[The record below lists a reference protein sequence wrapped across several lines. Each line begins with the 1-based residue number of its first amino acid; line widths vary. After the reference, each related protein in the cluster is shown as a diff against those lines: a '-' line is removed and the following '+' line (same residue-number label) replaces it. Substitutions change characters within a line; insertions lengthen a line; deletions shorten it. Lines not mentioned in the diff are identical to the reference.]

1 MTMKSTRIVSS
12 AVALAIAFAGL
23 GIGFSQAAEKVTL
36 TALVVSSAKAPY
48 DELVAMFEK
57 SHPGVTIEA
66 QYLGGGQIATAL
78 DNDTPADIVIIGS
91 GPLAKVKAKA
101 VPATTV
107 YDTKD
112 IIITPKNNPAK
123 IKKFE
128 DLANPGVKVAM
139 GTSTSAVGAISSTII
154 QNGGKK
160 YGFDFVQK
168 VLANKSY
175 ESEKGSDVVD
185 AVGSGKADAALVFV
199 SDGDPKKFNIIQVP
213 DEFNVL
219 SHYQGTVAKNA
230 KNPKLGA
237 EFIAFLVSKEGQKV
251 FRADHYL
258 PPTEPTPAPK

>member
-1 MTMKSTRIVSS
+1 MNPTRILSTM
-12 AVALAIAFAGL
+12 AALAIAFAAVGVSL
-23 GIGFSQAAEKVTL
+23 SQAAEKVTL
-36 TALVVSSAKAPY
+36 TALIASSAKVPY
-48 DELVAMFEK
+48 DELAAMFEK

-78 DNDTPADIVIIGS
+78 DSDTAADIVIVGA
-91 GPLAKVKAKA
+91 GPLVKVKAKA
-101 VPATTV
+101 EAATTI

-112 IIITPKNNPAK
+112 VVITPKNNPAK

-128 DLANPGVKVAM
+128 DLANPGVKIAM
-139 GTSTSAVGAISSTII
+139 GTPASAVGTISSQII

-168 VLANKSY
+168 VIANRTL

-185 AVGSGKADAALVFV
+185 AVATGKVDAAIVFI
-199 SDGDPKKFNIIQVP
+199 SDGDPKKFNIIQIP

-219 SHYQGTVAKNA
+219 SHYQGTVTKNA
-230 KNPKLGA
+230 KNPKLGE
-237 EFIAFLVSKEGQKV
+237 EFIAFCVSKHGQKV

>member
-1 MTMKSTRIVSS
+1 MKSKRFGS
-12 AVALAIAFAGL
+12 AAATALFALMALGVGL
-23 GIGFSQAAEKVTL
+23 SQAADKVTL
-36 TALVVSSAKAPY
+36 TALVVSSAKVPY
-48 DELVAMFEK
+48 DELAAMFEK
-57 SHPGVTIEA
+57 SHPDVTIEA

-78 DNDTPADIVIIGS
+78 DNDTAADIVLIGS

-101 VPATTV
+101 VPATTI

-112 IIITPKNNPAK
+112 IIITPRNNPAK

-128 DLANPGVKVAM
+128 DLANPGVKIAM

-168 VLANKSY
+168 VLGNKSF

-185 AVGSGKADAALVFV
+185 AVATGKADVALVFV

-219 SHYQGTVAKNA
+219 SHYQGTVTKNA
-230 KNPKLGA
+230 KNAKLGA
-237 EFIAFLVSKEGQKV
+237 EFIAFLVSKQGQKV